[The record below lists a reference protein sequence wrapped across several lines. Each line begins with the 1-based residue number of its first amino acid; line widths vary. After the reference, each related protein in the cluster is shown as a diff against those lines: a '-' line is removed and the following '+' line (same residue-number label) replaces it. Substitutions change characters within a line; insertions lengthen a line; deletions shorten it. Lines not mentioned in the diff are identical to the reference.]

1 MKTIYIDS
9 NFRCHIVNDGTMTL
23 VETDVFDAMPNPV
36 IECYRFVPN
45 GHSHTKPNGVTVRGE
60 FIQPFVTEKELDA
73 AQREYEQQL
82 LTEYSEALQLLGVDL
97 NDN

>member
-1 MKTIYIDS
+1 MKIYIDS
-9 NFRCHIVNDGTMTL
+9 EFKCHVINDGTMKFI
-23 VETDVFDAMPNPV
+23 ETAFFDNKCQTF
-36 IECYRFVPN
+36 IEGYCFVPS
-45 GHSHTKPNGVTVRGE
+45 GESWTREDSEVFQGEMIAPWKPYD
-60 FIQPFVTEKELDA
+60 ELDA